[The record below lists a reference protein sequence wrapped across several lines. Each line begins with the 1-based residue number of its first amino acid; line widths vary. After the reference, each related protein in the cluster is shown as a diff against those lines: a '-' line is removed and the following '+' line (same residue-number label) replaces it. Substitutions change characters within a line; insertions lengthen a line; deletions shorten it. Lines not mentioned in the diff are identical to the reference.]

1 MWVPIK
7 NKAVLPPVWLTRHK
21 LPVHDMYANVAG
33 GSATPAATPMRRTP
47 LLPTPNSTPA
57 GILPHTRPTAQPQ
70 KYTGADHPSPY
81 ALTQLQTELLSTRD
95 QLKTVQGELAAL
107 KEQQQE
113 LWAQH
118 QEATTAADSA
128 KSALAAA
135 QRQVAVLEAQV
146 VPLQREREGLAR
158 LVDVLQQGLAD
169 QAAGAHSSS
178 QPQSTV
184 GDTSDAV
191 VAGVTSERVQLLEQA
206 VKDLTS
212 QQELLQE
219 QYKAAGQAEAQQRQ
233 RADAAERS
241 AAALERQVEA
251 LSQQCAQQQVSQQC
265 AQQQNQSAV
274 CPATCGVLTGLVRT
288 VSCALVS
295 VDTMASSGLNVQ
307 WGVMPWWPRHDI
319 HTVHST

>member
-1 MWVPIK
+1 M
-7 NKAVLPPVWLTRHK
+7 
-21 LPVHDMYANVAG
+21 
-33 GSATPAATPMRRTP
+33 
-47 LLPTPNSTPA
+47 
-57 GILPHTRPTAQPQ
+57 
-70 KYTGADHPSPY
+70 
-81 ALTQLQTELLSTRD
+81 
-95 QLKTVQGELAAL
+95 QGELAAL

-251 LSQQCAQQQVSQQC
+251 LSQQCAQQQVSEQY
-265 AQQQNQSAV
+265 AQRHVEFWQGLLGTV
-274 CPATCGVLTGLVRT
+274 TCTLTP
-288 VSCALVS
+288 
-295 VDTMASSGLNVQ
+295 VDTMPSSDCNVQ
-307 WGVMPWWPRHDI
+307 WGVMPYGGNKHHSPLYTQPANECVKEQGTIELVPEAARHAFNQAATQQQCTRLLCHPPTPDLFHTLNTMTHTKEATPCVLLTVPAGAAGRRGPRPLPLPRAAPHRQPGG
-319 HTVHST
+319 